1 MAKAKI
7 GLLPFYLKL
16 YDDID
21 ERRKPRGDE
30 APRTKWRPRID
41 EFPRTIAAELEA
53 RGLQVVAAPVCRVR
67 KEFAAAV
74 KKLEAEKVDAL
85 VTLHL
90 AYSLSLESS
99 DVLART
105 ALPLIVLDTTPAF
118 SFGPLQDSDEIIFN
132 HGIHGV
138 QDMCNLLVRN
148 GKPFLL
154 EAGHWQRSDVL
165 DRIAGLAVSA
175 RMAAAIRRARV
186 GIIGT
191 PFKGMGDFAVPPARI
206 ASTIGAVVK
215 AMDPQKLKSLLA
227 AVKTKDVAA
236 EVAEDQRRFAPSAP
250 SAASTAAHERSVR
263 FGLAIRRWIEE
274 EGLSAITF
282 NFLDMEKKSG
292 YITAPFLEMSKAM
305 ERGIG
310 YAGEG
315 DTLTALLVAALAAG
329 IPDTSFT
336 EMFCPDWE
344 GGSVFLSHMGEVNW
358 RLLEGMPQLKEME
371 YGYSETDNP
380 VIVVGRFRPGKI
392 VLVNLAPIGANSYR
406 LIVSPASMLP
416 VRGTD
421 RMKDSVRGWFKPPLP
436 VADFLAE
443 YSRLGGTHHLAVSY
457 ARDTRAIEAFGRLM
471 GWEVAVI
478 R

>member
-1 MAKAKI
+1 MGKVKI
-7 GLLPFYLKL
+7 GLLPLYIKL
-16 YDDID
+16 YDDI
-21 ERRKPRGDE
+21 EGKR
-30 APRTKWRPRID
+30 RPRID
-41 EFPRTIAAELEA
+41 EFPRTIASELEA
-53 RGLQVVAAPVCRVR
+53 RGLQVIAAPVCRIK

-74 KKLEAEKVDAL
+74 KRLETEQVDAL

-90 AYSLSLESS
+90 AYSPSLESS
-99 DVLART
+99 AILART
-105 ALPLIVLDTTPAF
+105 ALPLIVLDTTPTF
-118 SFGPLQDSDEIIFN
+118 SFAPTQDPEEIVYN

-138 QDMCNLLVRN
+138 QDMCNLLLRN

-165 DRIAGLAVSA
+165 DRVTDLAVSA
-175 RMAAAIRRARV
+175 RMAAVMRRARV
-186 GIIGT
+186 GILGT
-191 PFKGMGDFAVPPARI
+191 PFKGMGDFAVPPAKI
-206 ASTIGAVVK
+206 ASTIGAAVK
-215 AMDPQKLKSLLA
+215 TMDVAKLKTLLA

-236 EVAEDQRRFAPSAP
+236 EVAEDQRRFAQGEMSV
-250 SAASTAAHERSVR
+250 AAHERSVR
-263 FGLAIRRWIEE
+263 FGLAIRKWIHDER
-274 EGLSAITF
+274 LSAVTF

-292 YITAPFLEMSKAM
+292 YPTAPFLEMSKAM

-315 DTLTALLVAALAAG
+315 DILTALLVAALAAG

-336 EMFCPDWE
+336 EMFCPDWG

-358 RLLEGMPQLKEME
+358 RLLDGTPLLKEME
-371 YGYSETDNP
+371 YRYSPTDNP
-380 VIVVGRFRPGKI
+380 VLVVGRFRPGKV
-392 VLVNLAPIGANSYR
+392 VLVNLAPIGGDAYR

-421 RMKDSVRGWFKPPLP
+421 RMKDGVRGWFKPVLP
-436 VADFLAE
+436 VSDFLAE

-457 ARDTRAIEAFGRLM
+457 TRDTAAVEAFGRLM
-471 GWEVAVI
+471 GWEVSVI